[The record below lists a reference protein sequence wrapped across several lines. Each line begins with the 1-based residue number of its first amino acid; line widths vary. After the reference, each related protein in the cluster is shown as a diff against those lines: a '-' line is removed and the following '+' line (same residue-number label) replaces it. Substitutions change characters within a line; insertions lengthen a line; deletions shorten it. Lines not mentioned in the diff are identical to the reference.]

1 MVIQLG
7 GGVPPRIIE
16 SFIES
21 LNLKGKMVLPFMTS
35 GSSSPE
41 RGVEELQKLLP
52 DTLVLDGKR
61 VNNASEAE
69 LEKWWKQ
76 NNIA

>member
-1 MVIQLG
+1 
-7 GGVPPRIIE
+7 
-16 SFIES
+16 
-21 LNLKGKMVLPFMTS
+21 MVLPFMTS